1 MNKLIG
7 VLLITF
13 ATMLPHV
20 AKAAPPTIN
29 QITQKYRE
37 GKETT
42 YRARITRYTDEPK
55 SYNQWLAEF
64 RQTDR
69 LLNEQIVNLYE
80 RAPELHD
87 GSDPQYKMFGAV
99 VAALAERRLA
109 DLWNNTVA
117 RYPNSKNAR
126 SAFCSYGKD
135 LAILIR
141 PSIVCDKNFVLDP
154 QQHFIHN
161 KDYHVTKL
169 NPIQ

>member
-7 VLLITF
+7 TLLIVS
-13 ATMLPHV
+13 ATLMPYM
-20 AKAAPPTIN
+20 AEAAPTIY
-29 QITQKYRE
+29 QITQPFRD

-42 YRARITRYTDEPK
+42 YHARITRYNDEPK

-69 LLNEQIVNLYE
+69 ILNEQIANLWD

-87 GSDPQYKMFGAV
+87 GSDPQHKMLSDV
-99 VAALAERRLA
+99 VSTLSERRLA

-117 RYPNSKNAR
+117 RNPNSKNAR

-135 LAILIR
+135 LIILIR
-141 PSIVCDKNFVLDP
+141 SSIVCDKNFVLDP
-154 QQHFIHN
+154 QKHFIFS
-161 KDYHVTKL
+161 KDYPVVKL

>member
-7 VLLITF
+7 TLLIVS
-13 ATMLPHV
+13 ATLMPYM
-20 AKAAPPTIN
+20 AEAAPTIN
-29 QITQKYRE
+29 QITQPFRD

-42 YRARITRYTDEPK
+42 YHARITRYTDEPK

-69 LLNEQIVNLYE
+69 VLNEQIANLWV

-87 GSDPQYKMFGAV
+87 GTEAGSRTFSQV
-99 VAALAERRLA
+99 VGALAERRLA

-135 LAILIR
+135 LAVFIS

-154 QQHFIHN
+154 QKHFIHN
-161 KDYHVTKL
+161 QDYHVTKL
-169 NPIQ
+169 NSIQ